1 MVLMFSYSFLISE
14 MLLVLIVVLRVGENL
29 PGSSGTSA
37 SDVTVRTP
45 AMPSRVES
53 KAVAR

>member
-14 MLLVLIVVLRVGENL
+14 MLLVLIVVLRVGENP